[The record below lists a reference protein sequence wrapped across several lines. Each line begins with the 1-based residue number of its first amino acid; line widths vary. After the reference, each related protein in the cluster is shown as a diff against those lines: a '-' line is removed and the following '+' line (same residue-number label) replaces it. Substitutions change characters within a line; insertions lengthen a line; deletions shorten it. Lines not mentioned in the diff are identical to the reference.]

1 MCAGG
6 HEWRFLRRDIY
17 VYIYIYPLQYDGA
30 PVISSYSTSR
40 PEPPRRQ
47 NLQILTTLAD
57 SGPGNKYRQAGIIQ
71 LHKAAATSSDR
82 CGFDATLAVR
92 SPSPVQL
99 TAAEA
104 DKRQNSQYTDSAYSV
119 SNPSW
124 FHASPR
130 GSPPP
135 VHQKLQKSARL
146 RHSLGLLL
154 SSAHKSCTRA
164 TRSCIPAHHSG
175 INIPYCQSATCNPDA
190 LMTCSKL
197 S

>member
-1 MCAGG
+1 MRTG
-6 HEWRFLRRDIY
+6 
-17 VYIYIYPLQYDGA
+17 YIFIQVDRTPSPGQA
-30 PVISSYSTSR
+30 H
-40 PEPPRRQ
+40 

-82 CGFDATLAVR
+82 CGFDATLA
-92 SPSPVQL
+92 
-99 TAAEA
+99 
-104 DKRQNSQYTDSAYSV
+104 NSQYTDSAYCV

-135 VHQKLQKSARL
+135 CTLKLQKSARL

-175 INIPYCQSATCNPDA
+175 INIPYCQSATCNPDVPHD
-190 LMTCSKL
+190 LF
-197 S
+197 